1 MGLQV
6 GQGGRQGAEG
16 LGAQLELGRGSEV
29 RLTVRGS
36 APMWP
41 RLRQGAGRPAGTTRA
56 PYVACDLRFC
66 ATGRR
71 GDGATGRRGDGA
83 TGRRGDGAF
92 CGAVVRGSR

>member
-16 LGAQLELGRGSEV
+16 LGAQQEMGRGSEV
-29 RLTVRGS
+29 RLTVFCS

-41 RLRQGAGRPAGTTRA
+41 RLRQSAGRPAGTVRA
-56 PYVACDLRFC
+56 PYGACDLRF
-66 ATGRR
+66 ARR

-83 TGRRGDGAF
+83 TGHSA
-92 CGAVVRGSR
+92 APW

>member
-16 LGAQLELGRGSEV
+16 LGAQLELGQGSEV

-41 RLRQGAGRPAGTTRA
+41 RLRQGAGRPAGTVRA
-56 PYVACDLRFC
+56 PYVACYLRF
-66 ATGRR
+66 ARR

-83 TGRRGDGAF
+83 TGHSAGPW
-92 CGAVVRGSR
+92 